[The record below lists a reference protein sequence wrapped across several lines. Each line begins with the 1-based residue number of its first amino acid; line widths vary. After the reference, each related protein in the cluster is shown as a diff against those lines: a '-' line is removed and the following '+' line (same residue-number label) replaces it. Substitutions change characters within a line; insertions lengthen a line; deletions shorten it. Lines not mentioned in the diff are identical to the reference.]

1 MFSIPTNILKMINE
15 LIAEPLAILFNYSF
29 SMGIVPDQFKIARV
43 IPVFKSGSRNSLTNY
58 RPISLLSVFNKI
70 LGKLMYHRLM
80 SYLDYNDI
88 LYNKQ
93 FGFRSNHSTIY
104 AVSSIVDKIQ
114 KSIEKKNYSCSIFL
128 ELRKAFDTVN
138 HAILIQKLECYGI
151 RGIALEWFI
160 SYLSNRKQFTIVN
173 KVSSE
178 LEVVECGVPQGSILG
193 PLLFLLYINDFNY
206 CSDIIDF
213 HLFADDSNLFYENK
227 SIISLEN
234 QLNLQL
240 VKVNNW
246 LCANKLS
253 LNINKSN
260 FVIFHPP

>member
-1 MFSIPTNILKMINE
+1 MLW
-15 LIAEPLAILFNYSF
+15 Y
-29 SMGIVPDQFKIARV
+29 Q
-43 IPVFKSGSRNSLTNY
+43 RN
-58 RPISLLSVFNKI
+58 
-70 LGKLMYHRLM
+70 
-80 SYLDYNDI
+80 
-88 LYNKQ
+88 
-93 FGFRSNHSTIY
+93 
-104 AVSSIVDKIQ
+104 
-114 KSIEKKNYSCSIFL
+114 C
-128 ELRKAFDTVN
+128 
-138 HAILIQKLECYGI
+138 
-151 RGIALEWFI
+151 LEWFI

-178 LEVVECGVPQGSILG
+178 LEVVECGVPQGSVLG

-234 QLNLQL
+234 QLNLEL

-260 FVIFHPP
+260 FVIFHPPQKKYCIQYIFLLTILTLDRKGLLNILEL